1 MKDTPKIAPI
11 SYPTRVA
18 PLPEDLPEE
27 EKGKMEGMGDE
38 MERERRR
45 IEAQK
50 RAAMRRVMNAEEEM
64 ISFPTL
70 INVKSDEKKK
80 KAVYDLKE
88 AIRLVKVRFFC
99 FNQLCIVLLEF
110 LFCY

>member
-1 MKDTPKIAPI
+1 MKDAPKIAPV

-27 EKGKMEGMGDE
+27 EKGKVEAVGDEE

-50 RAAMRRVMNAEEEM
+50 RMAISRVMNVEEERV
-64 ISFPTL
+64 SFPTL
-70 INVKSDEKKK
+70 IKAKSDEKKK

-88 AIRLVKVRFFC
+88 AIRLLKVRFFVL
-99 FNQLCIVLLEF
+99 NQLCIVLL
-110 LFCY
+110 